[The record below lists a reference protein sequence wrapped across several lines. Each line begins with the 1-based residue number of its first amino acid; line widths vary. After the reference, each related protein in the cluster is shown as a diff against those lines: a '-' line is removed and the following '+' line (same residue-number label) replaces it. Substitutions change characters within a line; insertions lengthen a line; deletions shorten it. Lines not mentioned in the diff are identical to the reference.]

1 MLTLFRGGPTVW
13 LSDVDAKEL
22 EIADND
28 WVEVFNRNG
37 VMVARAVVSHR
48 IPPGVGLSYHSQDRH
63 VNVPLSEVSGTRG
76 GTDNSVT
83 RISLKP
89 THLIGAYAQLSYGF
103 NYYGPTSS
111 QRDEMVA
118 VRKLQGELTY

>member
-1 MLTLFRGGPTVW
+1 
-13 LSDVDAKEL
+13 
-22 EIADND
+22 
-28 WVEVFNRNG
+28 
-37 VMVARAVVSHR
+37 
-48 IPPGVGLSYHSQDRH
+48 VGLSDPSQARH
-63 VNVPLSEVSGTRG
+63 VNVPLREVSGTRG
-76 GTDNSVT
+76 GTDHPVT

-118 VRKLQGELTY
+118 VRKLQGEVTY

>member
-1 MLTLFRGGPTVW
+1 MVLR
-13 LSDVDAKEL
+13 
-22 EIADND
+22 ND

-118 VRKLQGELTY
+118 VRKLQEEVTY